1 MILHRTSKKEA
12 SSKQTSTTLKD
23 KPMHFTR
30 RSLNLKTK
38 SLLLI
43 MLDNKR
49 REKLK
54 LKLRPL
60 NKPRLLKL
68 LKLL

>member
-1 MILHRTSKKEA
+1 
-12 SSKQTSTTLKD
+12 
-23 KPMHFTR
+23 
-30 RSLNLKTK
+30 
-38 SLLLI
+38 